1 MAIPPFNFK
10 QLIPSTQGW
19 LKAGSK
25 LGRHRKPPGAEDEL
39 GAAAWDLFNWLR
51 GSVTSGRWEA
61 VYGMLSARLRTGAR
75 ADELVRYLTRSAP
88 RLRKAYRDAK
98 VRRVRADGARAVL
111 EVDWGRAGFALP
123 ELELVRESGSWR
135 FDTVPW
141 AGHLVSRQRGAR
153 VGEASA
159 YMAASGASHWG
170 RGRAGRL
177 SWGICLVVLLA
188 VPCLVAIFALF
199 AHSWYVSLPLAAMF
213 LLGLVVAVAWNLAR
227 PSGLRRKSS
236 RARDRR

>member
-1 MAIPPFNFK
+1 MAIPPFNYR

-19 LKAGSK
+19 LKAGGK
-25 LGRHRKPPGAEDEL
+25 LGHHKKPPGAEDER
-39 GAAAWDLFNWLR
+39 GAAAWDLFNRLR

-75 ADELVRYLTRSAP
+75 AEELVGYLSRSAP
-88 RLRKAYRDAK
+88 RLRKAYRDAE
-98 VRRVRADGARAVL
+98 VRRVRAGGARAVL
-111 EVDWGRAGFALP
+111 EVDWGRAGFVLP
-123 ELELVRESGSWR
+123 ELELVRESGAWR

-141 AGHLVSRQRGAR
+141 AGHLVAR
-153 VGEASA
+153 TAGTREGEASE
-159 YMAASGASHWG
+159 YMAASGASRWG

-177 SWGICLVVLLA
+177 SWGISVAVILA

-199 AHSWYVSLPLAAMF
+199 VHSWYVSLPLAAMF

-236 RARDRR
+236 RARERR